1 MKRLLLAALLCP
13 LAPAAALAGSGVSID
28 SCSIES
34 DYDLRLGRE
43 GITLRRDDGQP
54 AEVRLQGQRLWID
67 GSEVALSAA
76 DRRTVAAM
84 QAEVDALLPE
94 VRAIA
99 IDAVGIAVAALTQV
113 AGTLGGADGEE
124 LAQRMT
130 SMERAFV
137 ERLDDELAKGS
148 WDSAA
153 MESEI
158 EALVAEL
165 APQLAGNI
173 AALAVRAALSGDEA
187 AARDIERRA
196 EAMERTL
203 EAEMKQRSAA
213 LEARAEA
220 LCPRLERLDELE
232 EALELRLADGSRLDL
247 VQR

>member
-1 MKRLLLAALLCP
+1 MHRLALLLLLSP
-13 LAPAAALAGSGVSID
+13 LAAGATTGVSLD
-28 SCSIES
+28 ACRIES

-43 GITLRRDDGQP
+43 GITLRRDGGQP
-54 AEVRLQGQRLWID
+54 AEVRLAGRRLWID
-67 GSEVALSAA
+67 GSEVALSAR
-76 DRRTVAAM
+76 DRETVAAM

-113 AGTLGGADGEE
+113 AGTLGGADGEP
-124 LAQRMT
+124 LARRMK
-130 SMERAFV
+130 SMEQAFV
-137 ERLDDELAKGS
+137 ERLDAELAKGS
-148 WDSAA
+148 WDSAS
-153 MESEI
+153 MEAEI

-173 AALAVRAALSGDEA
+173 AALAVKAALSGDEA

-196 EAMERTL
+196 EAMERSL
-203 EAEMKQRSAA
+203 EAEMTQRSAA

-220 LCPRLERLDELE
+220 LCPRLERLDQLE